1 MSLAIQGASD
11 VLVGVWMWKK
21 KRKKRKKA
29 VVPAELR
36 KRFVGLQ
43 CSAVAEM
50 WREVID

>member
-1 MSLAIQGASD
+1 M
-11 VLVGVWMWKK
+11 LVGVWMWKK
-21 KRKKRKKA
+21 KKKRKKRKKRKKV

-43 CSAVAEM
+43 CSAVTEM